1 MCTSAVLIYITKYFI
16 LCKPLFLKKRKED
29 SFSSVKPTKIFFSK
43 EICFAYYIDSRYHVL
58 LVILT
63 SFQVFQ
69 TNS

>member
-1 MCTSAVLIYITKYFI
+1 CSSI
-16 LCKPLFLKKRKED
+16 LPNTLFFVNPFFKKIFKKRKED